1 MKCDNCL
8 NDAAYTHADP
18 GVNAANY
25 CTNCLPHWLHER
37 ANAGHFPLVKPVV
50 DPMSAEVSIV
60 EVLTIEEPL
69 VEEKVKKK
77 AATKSTAPQD

>member
-1 MKCDNCL
+1 
-8 NDAAYTHADP
+8 
-18 GVNAANY
+18 
-25 CTNCLPHWLHER
+25 
-37 ANAGHFPLVKPVV
+37 
-50 DPMSAEVSIV
+50 MSAEVSIV